1 MYLYKKLKILKL
13 FSFYIFLQ
21 APQCGR
27 PHNKRLYRSGL
38 DPLSATNLCYVIF
51 ISYLFSCI
59 TFHFRQVMQP
69 PHTFTLFHS
78 PAVAALR
85 CCYNPLRAS
94 HYVIELCLEKSNQQ
108 YFFKSSISGRTYSQ
122 PVSSGI

>member
-1 MYLYKKLKILKL
+1 MRFAILHKSTH
-13 FSFYIFLQ
+13 SFPPKAGHWPVVITMGCTAGSLT
-21 APQCGR
+21 AC
-27 PHNKRLYRSGL
+27 RLRTS
-38 DPLSATNLCYVIF
+38 CYVIF

-108 YFFKSSISGRTYSQ
+108 YFFKSSIRGRMYSQ
-122 PVSSGI
+122 PVSSGF